1 MKLNNFTKYA
11 DYTHSTR
18 DHMTDEVTP
27 NFGFKARA
35 DAFRVCIASSKYER
49 I

>member
-1 MKLNNFTKYA
+1 MRLNNFTNYA

-27 NFGFKARA
+27 NFGLLKQ
-35 DAFRVCIASSKYER
+35 ER
-49 I
+49 MLSVFA